1 MSPPPRQPG
10 GRAGGP
16 PAGGTGRPSPAAPG
30 RGGGAAA
37 RPQPAGAGRAAAPAR
52 PAPAARNAV
61 ASPAQAART
70 AEDELERRFDQ
81 LDRRI
86 QKLKVEYNRYFAG
99 DLDLP
104 PTALR
109 DELEAEMRRLRAMNL
124 RRTVDNFRLGALEAQ
139 LNSYGEM
146 FSRRLRA
153 REEGKEA
160 PRRPSR
166 SSGAR
171 HDVDAGVVVGPSCE
185 QDAVEALFQGLAERN
200 PRGAT
205 MDLDTFRDYLERQV
219 TQIRGKTGCDAVQF
233 RVVNEEGKVKLK
245 AKPVGPGAGGG
256 S

>member
-10 GRAGGP
+10 GG
-16 PAGGTGRPSPAAPG
+16 AGGTGGTPPGRPTPPAQGRAGKAARTATPPARGGAPSARPAAG
-30 RGGGAAA
+30 
-37 RPQPAGAGRAAAPAR
+37 GRAAI
-52 PAPAARNAV
+52 
-61 ASPAQAART
+61 SPAQASRA
-70 AEDELERRFDQ
+70 AEEELERRFDQ
-81 LDRRI
+81 VDRRI

-99 DLDLP
+99 DLALP
-104 PTALR
+104 PTGLR
-109 DELEAEMRRLRAMNL
+109 DELETEMRRLRSLNL

-160 PRRPSR
+160 PRHSVGPSR
-166 SSGAR
+166 PQ
-171 HDVDAGVVVGPSCE
+171 HDVDAGVVLGPSIE
-185 QDAVEALFQGLAERN
+185 LDAVEALFQGLAERN

-205 MDLDTFRDYLERQV
+205 MDLDTFRGYLERQV
-219 TQIRGKTGCDAVQF
+219 TQIRDKTGCAAVQF